1 MEVFT
6 NHYLNYLR
14 RKSRNLE
21 QKYFVIF
28 LFHDCAAISHDH
40 YLTLANVT
48 SCNLYD
54 LIFLLDVYFSC
65 KCWYV
70 NNVVLLKKKI
80 TIGLK
85 EIFHKL
91 KRDTPTKIFSM
102 MYKMV
107 LLPLNKTYSHLVILP
122 F

>member
-14 RKSRNLE
+14 TKSRNLE

-48 SCNLYD
+48 SRNLYD

-70 NNVVLLKKKI
+70 NNVLLKKKNNRA
-80 TIGLK
+80 
-85 EIFHKL
+85 
-91 KRDTPTKIFSM
+91 KRDFSQA
-102 MYKMV
+102 
-107 LLPLNKTYSHLVILP
+107 
-122 F
+122 